1 MRFRLHRPE
10 VLRKLCLAL
19 VAGILP
25 TVATHGFV
33 IQTLP
38 SGAPFRWNLDFFD
51 PDAFSAQN
59 PSTLAIRYSL
69 STGTSSAATRDA
81 EWNCVRAAFAQW
93 AAIPG
98 TKLKFEETGT
108 IAAPADVNSEDSINS
123 VVWFSGNRLVCGG
136 RAFFSSSAAALTCT
150 ATLDDGTIVEA
161 DMILNKG
168 SNWFTDY
175 NAPKLN
181 SLFMESVVLHEIGHL
196 LGLNH
201 SPLGAAT
208 MFWQTQGSITSQ
220 SGLSPDETRY
230 LRSVYGTTAT
240 RAANGTIKGTVKLG
254 GSGVFGA
261 VVVAEDALGIVQAG
275 TLTAADGS
283 YSLPGLSPGA
293 HSIRVTPLDP
303 TGNLDAY
310 LVRGFDIDE
319 YRRSYSNAVTTFQT
333 MTNPPVNVTA
343 GGTLDVSVAVPAGN
357 PAFRITEIRSSFN
370 PADRSSSD
378 GALRLQRGQKGAFLG
393 VFVPN
398 LPGTNATLRLTGPG
412 VSYGATTVTVNAL
425 RGIPLVQVEVS
436 IQTNAIPG
444 IRSLWLEAGG
454 KVAWAN
460 GFAEVLPD
468 YPDDNLD
475 GLDDTFQRRYFSPF
489 TRVEAAPA
497 ADPDG
502 DGWTND
508 REAAA
513 GSNPTD
519 PISTGLKVLS
529 TKVSGAGTQV
539 TAETAVGKKY
549 QLWARPDVAGGTW
562 KAVGGVVVASAK
574 TQVFVD
580 AEAKELFRFYRIQQ
594 VP

>member
-1 MRFRLHRPE
+1 MRFRFHRHPGWQTF
-10 VLRKLCLAL
+10 CLAL
-19 VAGILP
+19 LAGTLP
-25 TVATHGFV
+25 VFRTHGFV
-33 IQTLP
+33 LQTLP
-38 SGAPFRWNLDFFD
+38 SGAPFRWNLDFYD
-51 PDAFSAQN
+51 ADAFPAQN
-59 PSTLAIRYSL
+59 PSTLAIRYAL
-69 STGTSSAATRDA
+69 STETSSAATRDA

-93 AAIPG
+93 ALVPG
-98 TKLKFEETGT
+98 TKLKFEEAGT
-108 IAAPADVNSEDSINS
+108 FAAPADVNSEDSINS
-123 VVWFSGNRLVCGG
+123 VVWFAGNRLVCGG
-136 RAFFSSSAAALTCT
+136 RAFFSSSTAALTCV

-175 NAPKLN
+175 NSPKLN
-181 SLFMESVVLHEIGHL
+181 HLFMESVVLHEVGHL

-208 MFWQTQGSITSQ
+208 MFWQTQAGITPQ
-220 SGLSPDETRY
+220 VGLSPDETRY

-240 RAANGTIKGTVKLG
+240 RGGNGTIKGTVKMG
-254 GSGVFGA
+254 GTGVFGA
-261 VVVAEDALGIVQAG
+261 VVVAEDSLGMVQAG

-293 HSIRVTPLDP
+293 HFIRVTPLDP
-303 TGNLDAY
+303 TGNIDAY

-319 YRRSYSNAVTTFQT
+319 YRRSYSNATTAFQT
-333 MTNPPVNVTA
+333 VTNAPVTVTA
-343 GGTLDVSVAVPAGN
+343 GGTVDVSVAVPAGN
-357 PAFRITEIRSSFN
+357 PTFRITEMRAAFS

-378 GALRLQRGQKGAFLG
+378 GAWRLQRGQKGAFLG

-398 LPGTNATLRLTGPG
+398 LPGTNATLRLTGTG
-412 VSYGATTVTVNAL
+412 VTYGPTTVTLNAL
-425 RGIPLVQVEVS
+425 RGMPLVQVEVS
-436 IQTNAIPG
+436 VQTNATPG

-460 GFAEVLPD
+460 GFAEVAPD
-468 YPDDNLD
+468 FPDDNLD
-475 GLDDTFQRRYFSPF
+475 GLDDAFQRRHFNPF
-489 TRVEAAPA
+489 TRIEAAPA

-502 DGWTND
+502 DGWAND

-513 GSNPTD
+513 GSIPTD
-519 PISTGLKVLS
+519 PNSTGLKVLS
-529 TKVSGAGTQV
+529 TKVTGSGTQV

-549 QLWARPDVAGGTW
+549 QLWARPDVAGGVW

-580 AEAKELFRFYRIQQ
+580 AESKEQFRFYRIQQ